1 MENFA
6 YIALISA
13 GPLLVAVI
21 TTLNAKKTNAIW
33 RERREAR
40 YAARAASK
48 A

>member
-21 TTLNAKKTNAIW
+21 TTLNAKKTNAMW
-33 RERREAR
+33 RERR
-40 YAARAASK
+40 AARLAVREASK